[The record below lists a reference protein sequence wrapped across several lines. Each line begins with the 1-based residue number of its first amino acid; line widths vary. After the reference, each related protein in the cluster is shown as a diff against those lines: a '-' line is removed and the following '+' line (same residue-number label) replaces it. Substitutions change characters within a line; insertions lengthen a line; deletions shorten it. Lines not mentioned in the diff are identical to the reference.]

1 MKIMWLTVMTQVL
14 SLSENEK
21 DIRTSGG
28 WIAATAKNLEEFD
41 DVEKIIIVSINRDIK
56 EEKRVVDGKKVVY
69 FVRANQV
76 AIGRD
81 KVLEE
86 KLCSIVAEENPDVI
100 DVQGTEFS
108 FGDSL
113 INCNVKCPVCVT
125 IQGLAGACADVYVKG
140 LPLKTL
146 FFRRA
151 KRDNKTLSGLLER
164 KIMMHIRAV
173 KTDKMIKK
181 VKYCIGRTHFDKAE
195 AERINPEIKYF
206 SCNRILRSDFYSY
219 NWDVEK
225 AEKHKLFGIRSE
237 IPYKGLHYAV
247 KVIAKLKEKYP
258 DVLLEVPGGL
268 KVDEPLSSIASY
280 PKYINELIEKYGVR
294 ENISF
299 LPSLN
304 PQEIAEHMMSSRA
317 FYQYSVIEN
326 SPNSLAEAQVMGVP
340 SVASDVGG
348 TSSYAEDGVSG
359 LLFEVD
365 NIDECVEKISRIFE
379 EDELCLTLSAN
390 EKKLAEER
398 HDVKT
403 NTEKLIL
410 IYREIISKN
419 KER

>member
-1 MKIMWLTVMTQVL
+1 M
-14 SLSENEK
+14 
-21 DIRTSGG
+21 
-28 WIAATAKNLEEFD
+28 
-41 DVEKIIIVSINRDIK
+41 
-56 EEKRVVDGKKVVY
+56 VDGKKVVY
-69 FVRANQV
+69 FICADQV

-81 KVLEE
+81 KILEG
-86 KLCSIVAEENPDVI
+86 KLSEIIAEEDPDVI

-113 INCNVKCPVCVT
+113 INCNVKCPVSVT
-125 IQGLAGACADVYVKG
+125 LQGLAGACAKVYVKG
-140 LPLKTL
+140 MPLKNLL
-146 FFRRA
+146 FGRS
-151 KRDNKTLSGLLER
+151 KRDNKKLNGLLER
-164 KIMMHIRAV
+164 KIMMHIRAA
-173 KTDKMIKK
+173 KTEKIIKK
-181 VKYCIGRTHFDKAE
+181 VSYCIGRTHFDKAE
-195 AERINPEIKYF
+195 AEKINPDIKYF

-219 NWDVEK
+219 SWDIEK
-225 AEKHKLFGIRSE
+225 AERHKLFGIRSE

-280 PKYINELIEKYGVR
+280 PKYINELIDKYGVR
-294 ENISF
+294 ENIVF

-348 TSSYAEDGVSG
+348 TASYAEDGISG

-365 NIDECVEKISRIFE
+365 NIDECAEKISRIFE
-379 EDELCLTLSAN
+379 DDELCLSLSEN
-390 EKKLAEER
+390 GKKLAEER
-398 HDVKT
+398 HDVKI
-403 NTEKLIL
+403 NTEKLIS
-410 IYREIISKN
+410 IYREITSG
-419 KER
+419 

>member
-1 MKIMWLTVMTQVL
+1 MKIMWLTMMTQVM
-14 SLSENEK
+14 SLTQSEK

-41 DVEKIIIVSINRDIK
+41 DVEKFIIVSINRDIK
-56 EEKRVVDGKKVVY
+56 EEKKVVDGKKVVY

-76 AIGRD
+76 AVGRD
-81 KVLEE
+81 KALEE
-86 KLCSIVAEENPDVI
+86 KLSVIVEEEKPDVI

-113 INCNVKCPVCVT
+113 MRCGVKCPVSVT
-125 IQGLAGACADVYVKG
+125 LQGLAGACADVYVKG
-140 LPLKTL
+140 VPLKTL
-146 FFRRA
+146 LFGRS
-151 KRDNKTLSGLLER
+151 KRDNKKLNGMLER
-164 KIMMHIRAV
+164 KIMMHLRAA
-173 KTDKMIKK
+173 KTDRIIKK
-181 VKYCIGRTHFDKAE
+181 VNYCIGRTHFDKAE
-195 AERINPEIKYF
+195 AEKINPKIKYF

-219 NWDVEK
+219 SWDIDK

-247 KVIAKLKEKYP
+247 RVIAKLKEKYP
-258 DVLLEVPGGL
+258 DVLLEVPGGFN
-268 KVDEPLSSIASY
+268 VDEPASSIASY
-280 PKYINELIEKYGVR
+280 PKYINELIEEYGVR
-294 ENISF
+294 ENIVF

-365 NIDECVEKISRIFE
+365 NIEECVEKISRIFE
-379 EDELCLTLSAN
+379 DDELCLSLS
-390 EKKLAEER
+390 EKGKKLAEER
-398 HDVKT
+398 HDVKI
-403 NTEKLIL
+403 NTEKLVS
-410 IYREIISKN
+410 IYREITEK
-419 KER
+419 

>member
-1 MKIMWLTVMTQVL
+1 MKIMWLTMMTQVL
-14 SLSENEK
+14 ALTQSEK

-41 DVEKIIIVSINRDIK
+41 DVEKFIIVSINRDIK
-56 EEKRVVDGKKVVY
+56 EEKKVIDGKKIVY

-81 KVLEE
+81 KGLEE
-86 KLCSIVAEENPDVI
+86 KLSSIISAESPDVI

-113 INCNVKCPVCVT
+113 MNCNIKCPVCVT
-125 IQGLAGACADVYVKG
+125 LQGLAGACADVYVKG
-140 LPLKTL
+140 MPLKTL
-146 FFRRA
+146 LFGRS
-151 KRDNKTLSGLLER
+151 KRDNKKLNGLLER
-164 KIMMHIRAV
+164 KVMMHIRAA
-173 KTDKMIKK
+173 KTNKIIKK
-181 VKYCIGRTHFDKAE
+181 ANYCIGRTHFDKAE
-195 AERINPEIKYF
+195 AEKINPEIKYF

-219 NWDVEK
+219 SWDIEK

-247 KVIAKLKEKYP
+247 KVIAKLKAKYP
-258 DVLLEVPGGL
+258 DVILEVPGGL

-280 PKYINELIEKYGVR
+280 PKYINELIDKYDVR
-294 ENISF
+294 ENIVF

-317 FYQYSVIEN
+317 FYQYSIIEN

-340 SVASDVGG
+340 AVASDVGG
-348 TSSYAEDGVSG
+348 TSSYAENGVSG

-365 NIDECVEKISRIFE
+365 NIDECAEKISRIFE
-379 EDELCLTLSAN
+379 EDALCLSLSEN
-390 EKKLAEER
+390 GKKLAEER
-398 HDVKT
+398 HDVRT
-403 NTEKLIL
+403 NTEKLIS
-410 IYREIISKN
+410 IYSEITSEQK
-419 KER
+419 

>member
-1 MKIMWLTVMTQVL
+1 M
-14 SLSENEK
+14 
-21 DIRTSGG
+21 
-28 WIAATAKNLEEFD
+28 
-41 DVEKIIIVSINRDIK
+41 
-56 EEKRVVDGKKVVY
+56 VVDGKKTVY
-69 FVRANQV
+69 FVRADQV

-81 KVLEE
+81 KTLEE
-86 KLCSIVAEENPDVI
+86 KLSRIVETEKPDVI

-113 INCNVKCPVCVT
+113 QRCGIKCPVCVT
-125 IQGLAGACADVYVKG
+125 LQGLAGACADVYVKG
-140 LPLKTL
+140 VPLKTL
-146 FFRRA
+146 LFGRS
-151 KRDNKTLSGLLER
+151 KRDNKKLTGLLER
-164 KIMMHIRAV
+164 KVLMHLRAA
-173 KTDKMIKK
+173 KTDRIIRQSD
-181 VKYCIGRTHFDKAE
+181 YCIGRTHFDKAE
-195 AERINPEIKYF
+195 AEKINPKIKYF

-219 NWDVEK
+219 SWDIEK

-268 KVDEPLSSIASY
+268 KVDEPSDTIASY
-280 PKYINELIEKYGVR
+280 PKYINELIDKYGVR
-294 ENISF
+294 ENIVF

-304 PQEIAEHMMSSRA
+304 PQEIAEHLMSSRA

-365 NIDECVEKISRIFE
+365 NIDECVQKISMIFE
-379 EDELCLTLSAN
+379 NDDLCLALSAN
-390 EKKLAEER
+390 GKKLAEER
-398 HDVKT
+398 HDVKI
-403 NTEKLIL
+403 NTEKLIS
-410 IYREIISKN
+410 IYREITEK
-419 KER
+419 